1 MPVRPGVGAQVRP
14 ISTAIHSAERLSLTF
29 QLRGTDASGNPTMH
43 HASRSAALC
52 YTQIGETQSAQ
63 FPAPLT
69 SPQSLN
75 RYSIFQEAAV
85 MLHFINLMV
94 KNITITQLYCFIVL
108 TFDNVDN
115 HFIAKLLLSRFF
127 CLIKVIFSANSVNE
141 KCVCVSVWVRNTKVL
156 TH

>member
-1 MPVRPGVGAQVRP
+1 MRPGVGAQVRP

-52 YTQIGETQSAQ
+52 STQTEETKSAQ

-69 SPQSLN
+69 SLQSLN
-75 RYSIFQEAAV
+75 RYSVFQEAAV

-94 KNITITQLYCFIVL
+94 KNITITQLYCFIVV

-115 HFIAKLLLSRFF
+115 HFIAKLLLSCFF
-127 CLIKVIFSANSVNE
+127 ASSRLSFQQ
-141 KCVCVSVWVRNTKVL
+141 TQ
-156 TH
+156 